1 MAPIKDETV
10 DALRDLVNKLES
22 RVEQLEAKL
31 EQADG
36 GPVARKS
43 KANTEGIRM
52 ILMGPPG
59 AGKNV
64 LNALDIARILR
75 SLIDV
80 GKGTQA
86 PKIKDK
92 YCVCHLVRYRLV
104 MVDSE
109 C

>member
-43 KANTEGIRM
+43 KTNTEGIRM
-52 ILMGPPG
+52 ILIGAPG
-59 AGKNV
+59 AGTNV
-64 LNALDIARILR
+64 LNALDTARILC
-75 SLIDV
+75 SLI
-80 GKGTQA
+80 
-86 PKIKDK
+86 
-92 YCVCHLVRYRLV
+92 VRREGN
-104 MVDSE
+104 SGP
-109 C
+109 